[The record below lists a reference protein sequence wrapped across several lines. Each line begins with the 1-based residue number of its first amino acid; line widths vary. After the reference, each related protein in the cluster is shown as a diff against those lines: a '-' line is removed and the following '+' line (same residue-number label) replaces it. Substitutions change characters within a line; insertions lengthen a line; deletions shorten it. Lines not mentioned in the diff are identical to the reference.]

1 MSESDFLSIEAS
13 EMKRP
18 KVMLSVL
25 KASENAYE
33 VVRKRHRT
41 KFHNVRNVCVSERHT
56 FGRFNVSDGMVGFD
70 LIFMAANRKA

>member
-1 MSESDFLSIEAS
+1 MVSVRIVSESDFLSIEAS

-41 KFHNVRNVCVSERHT
+41 KFHNVRIVCVSERHT
-56 FGRFNVSDGMVGFD
+56 IRTLKCSGR
-70 LIFMAANRKA
+70 